1 MKLRNDLY
9 TILEKQETDNKVSY
23 ILQLNAD
30 HLIYAAHFP
39 GQPITPGVC
48 VVHIAVELL
57 TDYLQ
62 HPLEIRK
69 VKNVK
74 FLSVLSPV
82 EHPTVTYELS
92 KIAEMPD
99 GQLKAQVF
107 VMVQEKEIAKLSLI
121 VDNKE

>member
-30 HLIYAAHFP
+30 HFIYAAHFP

-48 VVHIAVELL
+48 VVQIAVELL

-82 EHPTVTYELS
+82 EHPTVS